1 MAAVTATGSVP
12 RLQVGSVDLRSHG
25 RTAVIADFRR
35 YRGRKGVNLPPFFS
49 EGCGRRRA
57 FIAALGGAAAWPLV
71 ATKQIEAQERT
82 KIPRVGVLTPAESDT
97 TPGFDAFRKGLRD
110 LGYVEGKSIVL
121 DFRFAK
127 GHTDALPRLAAE
139 LVQIPVDVIVASG
152 TTAAR
157 AAAGI
162 THEIP
167 IVQPAGG
174 DLVTAGLAASLAR
187 PGGNVTGLTIRTD
200 EPSGK
205 RLELLRDAFP
215 GIKRVTVM
223 LDPTSVVTP
232 PQLRSTEGAAAH
244 LHIQLA
250 KLPVS
255 TPEELGALGPTAL
268 AGSDGLVVLPASCS
282 ITIAQPSLRSRR
294 PRAYRRSTRRASS
307 RTTAASWLMVPTFR
321 MPTAV
326 LPATLIAFCAALSRA
341 ISRSSSRRRST
352 SSSIF
357 ARRENSGSLRPPV
370 FSSES
375 AR

>member
-1 MAAVTATGSVP
+1 M
-12 RLQVGSVDLRSHG
+12 
-25 RTAVIADFRR
+25 
-35 YRGRKGVNLPPFFS
+35 
-49 EGCGRRRA
+49 RRRE
-57 FIAALGGAAAWPLV
+57 FLAALGSAAAWPLV

-121 DFRFAK
+121 DFRFAN

-187 PGGNVTGLTIRTD
+187 PGGNVTGFTIRTD

-215 GIKRVTVM
+215 GIKRVTF
-223 LDPTSVVTP
+223 
-232 PQLRSTEGAAAH
+232 G
-244 LHIQLA
+244 
-250 KLPVS
+250 
-255 TPEELGALGPTAL
+255 
-268 AGSDGLVVLPASCS
+268 
-282 ITIAQPSLRSRR
+282 
-294 PRAYRRSTRRASS
+294 
-307 RTTAASWLMVPTFR
+307 
-321 MPTAV
+321 
-326 LPATLIAFCAALSRA
+326 
-341 ISRSSSRRRST
+341 RSSVGSRGQ
-352 SSSIF
+352 
-357 ARRENSGSLRPPV
+357 A
-370 FSSES
+370 
-375 AR
+375 A